1 MQRLLIDV
9 SEHNG
14 TINWEQAK
22 GHIDGAILRCG
33 YGMDIASQDDKQ
45 WARNVAEC
53 ERLGIPYGVYI
64 YSYATNTDRAKSEAQ
79 HVLRLIQGHK
89 LSYPVYFD
97 MEEPGTEGAA
107 VANAITFG
115 DIIEAAGYWCGV
127 YYNRNWHNNVVKGQ
141 LDRFTRWGAGY
152 GTNNGQKQDKYKP
165 GFGEDIWQYSSKGS
179 VPGISGGVDVNVCY
193 RDFPAEITGGSAP
206 DPVPQP
212 TPTPAPSPAPSSE
225 NNLISQG
232 QQHLNNFCGA
242 GLSTDGI
249 WGSKTQA
256 GVIKGFQ
263 AACNHDYK
271 SGLKEDG
278 IWGPKTQAA
287 IGNHTVRLGESQYM
301 VTAVEAA
308 LYCNGYDPKGCE
320 SPGKYGNGCKAAVE
334 QFQKDNGLSCDGIAG
349 KNTIYKLCRV

>member
-22 GHIDGAILRCG
+22 SHIDGAILRCG

-45 WARNVAEC
+45 WDRNVAEC

-97 MEEPGTEGAA
+97 IEEPGTEGSA

-127 YYNRNWHNNVVKGQ
+127 YYNRDWHNRVIKGQ

-179 VPGISGGVDVNVCY
+179 VPGVSGNVDVNVCY
-193 RDFPAEITGGSAP
+193 RDFPAEIGGGSTPAP
-206 DPVPQP
+206 APQP
-212 TPTPAPSPAPSSE
+212 TPTPTTKYKEGDHVVFSTCYAS
-225 NNLISQG
+225 
-232 QQHLNNFCGA
+232 
-242 GLSTDGI
+242 STDPI
-249 WGSKTQA
+249 SKA
-256 GVIKGFQ
+256 IPASKMARNHGVITGIYPGTHNPYLLDKNLCFVNDGDIRGFY
-263 AACNHDYK
+263 NGGS
-271 SGLKEDG
+271 SGA
-278 IWGPKTQAA
+278 QYY
-287 IGNHTVRLGESQYM
+287 TVKAGDCLSVIAQ
-301 VTAVEAA
+301 
-308 LYCNGYDPKGCE
+308 
-320 SPGKYGNGCKAAVE
+320 KYGTTVSQLQSWNGISNPDLIYAG
-334 QFQKDNGLSCDGIAG
+334 QKI
-349 KNTIYKLCRV
+349 RVK

>member
-22 GHIDGAILRCG
+22 SHIDGAILRCG

-97 MEEPGTEGAA
+97 IEEPGTEGSA

-127 YYNRNWHNNVVKGQ
+127 YYNRDWHNRVIKGQ

-165 GFGEDIWQYSSKGS
+165 GFGEDIWQYSSVGS

-193 RDFPAEITGGSAP
+193 RDFPAEITGGSTP

-212 TPTPAPSPAPSSE
+212 TPTPTTKYKEGDHVVFSTCYAS
-225 NNLISQG
+225 
-232 QQHLNNFCGA
+232 
-242 GLSTDGI
+242 STDPI
-249 WGSKTQA
+249 SKA
-256 GVIKGFQ
+256 IPASEMARKHGVITKIIPGAHNPYLLDADLCWVNDGDIRGFYTEAEYYTVQ
-263 AACNHDYK
+263 SGDTLSGIAA
-271 SGLKEDG
+271 
-278 IWGPKTQAA
+278 
-287 IGNHTVRLGESQYM
+287 
-301 VTAVEAA
+301 
-308 LYCNGYDPKGCE
+308 
-320 SPGKYGNGCKAAVE
+320 KYGTNYKHLALI
-334 QFQKDNGLSCDGIAG
+334 NGIANPN
-349 KNTIYKLCRV
+349 KIYVGQKIKVRE

>member
-22 GHIDGAILRCG
+22 RHIDGAILRCG

-45 WARNVAEC
+45 WARNVSEC

-97 MEEPGTEGAA
+97 IEEPGTEGSA

-127 YYNRNWHNNVVKGQ
+127 YYNRDWHNRVIKGQ

-165 GFGEDIWQYSSKGS
+165 GFGEDIWQYSSVGS

-193 RDFPAEITGGSAP
+193 RDFPAEIGGGSTPAP
-206 DPVPQP
+206 APQP
-212 TPTPAPSPAPSSE
+212 TPTPTTKYKEGDHVVFSTCYAS
-225 NNLISQG
+225 
-232 QQHLNNFCGA
+232 
-242 GLSTDGI
+242 STDPI
-249 WGSKTQA
+249 SKA
-256 GVIKGFQ
+256 IPASKMARNHGVITGIYPGTHNPYLLDKNMCFVNDGDIRGFY
-263 AACNHDYK
+263 NGGS
-271 SGLKEDG
+271 SGA
-278 IWGPKTQAA
+278 QYY
-287 IGNHTVRLGESQYM
+287 TVKAGDCLSVIAQ
-301 VTAVEAA
+301 
-308 LYCNGYDPKGCE
+308 
-320 SPGKYGNGCKAAVE
+320 KYGTTVSQLQSWNGISNPDLIYAG
-334 QFQKDNGLSCDGIAG
+334 QKI
-349 KNTIYKLCRV
+349 RVK

>member
-22 GHIDGAILRCG
+22 GHIDGVILRCG

-97 MEEPGTEGAA
+97 IEEPGTEGSA

-127 YYNRNWHNNVVKGQ
+127 YYNRDWHNRVIKGQ

-165 GFGEDIWQYSSKGS
+165 GFGEDIWQYSSVGS
-179 VPGISGGVDVNVCY
+179 VPGISGNVDVNVCY
-193 RDFPAEITGGSAP
+193 RDFPAEIGGGSTPAP
-206 DPVPQP
+206 APQP
-212 TPTPAPSPAPSSE
+212 IPTPATKYKVGDHVVFSTCYAS
-225 NNLISQG
+225 
-232 QQHLNNFCGA
+232 
-242 GLSTDGI
+242 STDPIAKAIPVTEMARNHGEI
-249 WGSKTQA
+249 TKVILGAHNPYLLDGGLCWVNDGDIRGFYNGGSSGDQYYTVQS
-256 GVIKGFQ
+256 GDCLSVIAQ
-263 AACNHDYK
+263 
-271 SGLKEDG
+271 
-278 IWGPKTQAA
+278 
-287 IGNHTVRLGESQYM
+287 
-301 VTAVEAA
+301 
-308 LYCNGYDPKGCE
+308 
-320 SPGKYGNGCKAAVE
+320 KYGTTVSQLQSWNGISNPDLIYAG
-334 QFQKDNGLSCDGIAG
+334 QKI
-349 KNTIYKLCRV
+349 RVK

>member
-1 MQRLLIDV
+1 MEKLLIDV

-22 GHIDGAILRCG
+22 SHIDGAILRCG

-53 ERLGIPYGVYI
+53 ERLEIPYGVYI

-97 MEEPGTEGAA
+97 IEEPGTEGSA

-127 YYNRNWHNNVVKGQ
+127 YYNRDWHNRVIKGQ

-193 RDFPAEITGGSAP
+193 RDFPAEIGGGSTPAP
-206 DPVPQP
+206 APHP
-212 TPTPAPSPAPSSE
+212 TPTPTTKYKEGDHVVFSTCYAS
-225 NNLISQG
+225 
-232 QQHLNNFCGA
+232 
-242 GLSTDGI
+242 STDPI
-249 WGSKTQA
+249 SKA
-256 GVIKGFQ
+256 IPASKMARNHGVITGIYPGTHNPYLLDKNMCFVNDGDIRGFY
-263 AACNHDYK
+263 NGGS
-271 SGLKEDG
+271 SGA
-278 IWGPKTQAA
+278 QYY
-287 IGNHTVRLGESQYM
+287 TVKAGDCLSVIAQ
-301 VTAVEAA
+301 
-308 LYCNGYDPKGCE
+308 
-320 SPGKYGNGCKAAVE
+320 KYGTTVSQLQSWNGINNP
-334 QFQKDNGLSCDGIAG
+334 DLIYAG
-349 KNTIYKLCRV
+349 QRLRVK